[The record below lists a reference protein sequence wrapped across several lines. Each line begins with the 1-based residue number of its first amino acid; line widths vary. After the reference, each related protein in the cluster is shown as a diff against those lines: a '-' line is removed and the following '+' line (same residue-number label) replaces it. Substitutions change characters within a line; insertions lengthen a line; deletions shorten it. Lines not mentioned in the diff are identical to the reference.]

1 MIVIVHTQARAEMED
16 EDYDSGED
24 DNEDERAQI
33 PLKTDGATNGWFS
46 PDSEVQQRAM
56 SHRSASTSQPSNPFL
71 SSKEAG
77 PSERAAGQQSKPT
90 FKAPGRNGPLKD
102 SI

>member
-1 MIVIVHTQARAEMED
+1 MED

-24 DNEDERAQI
+24 DNEDEPASI
-33 PLKTDGATNGWFS
+33 PVKTDGATKGWFS

-56 SHRSASTSQPSNPFL
+56 SHQTASTSQPSNPVL
-71 SSKEAG
+71 SSKKAS
-77 PSERAAGQQSKPT
+77 PSERAAGQRASSS
-90 FKAPGRNGPLKD
+90 FKAPGRIRPLKD